1 MTDELAGKVAIVTGG
16 ASGLG
21 EGLARRFAAE
31 GAKVLIADVD
41 RDGGAALAADIGAN
55 AQFVEA
61 DVSDMG
67 QVSDLVTTAVDRFG
81 GLHVMVNNAGVSGTM
96 HFRLLDDDLADFH
109 KVMSVNLLAVM
120 AGTRDAARHMKD
132 NGGGS
137 IINVTSIGGILAGGG
152 VMTYR
157 ASKAAVIQFTKS
169 AAIELAHYEIRVNA
183 IAPGNIRTG
192 IVRKSATG
200 EDLEK
205 LEEFEARIR
214 EQMRNDRPLKRE
226 GTVEDV
232 AEAALYFATD
242 RSRYV
247 TGTVLPVDGGT
258 VAGKVIVRKSPADAG
273 GASYLAIV
281 RAVDVLSNQPR
292 VAAPV
297 RPEYVVRR
305 VVELD
310 QFEHAGTAACSAP
323 IRRRRQGHVRYCAQ
337 RATEVEV
344 RQARPRSTGR
354 PPPETSSPRRPCSG
368 AHSPVYRANVH

>member
-1 MTDELAGKVAIVTGG
+1 MTDELAGKAAIVTGG

-61 DVSDMG
+61 DVSDMD

-273 GASYLAIV
+273 GAS
-281 RAVDVLSNQPR
+281 S
-292 VAAPV
+292 
-297 RPEYVVRR
+297 
-305 VVELD
+305 
-310 QFEHAGTAACSAP
+310 
-323 IRRRRQGHVRYCAQ
+323 
-337 RATEVEV
+337 
-344 RQARPRSTGR
+344 
-354 PPPETSSPRRPCSG
+354 
-368 AHSPVYRANVH
+368 